1 MLKIPSNKKN
11 NSNGFTLI
19 EIMMVVLVV
28 GIMASL
34 VQFNFN
40 SNRPEER
47 LKIESERFA
56 SIFDL
61 AAEYGLLN
69 NIEIG
74 LILTD
79 NSYQFLGYDGVR
91 WSELVDQE
99 MLALHNLPEG
109 LEIKLSLEDLP
120 IEEPLLFDTA
130 AFIEQQT
137 NEDDFSLDDKGDSKK
152 SEDQLG
158 SENADKD
165 NSREQSEN
173 SDQRGSAHRK
183 KRIPQVYLFSGG
195 DISAFSLTFR
205 FQEEIANDLDYDVNK
220 VYRVTGLYSTPLTV
234 EALGFSDTIDE

>member
-1 MLKIPSNKKN
+1 MSKMHLNKKY
-11 NSNGFTLI
+11 SIAGFTLI

-47 LKIESERFA
+47 LKVESERFA

-79 NSYQFLGYDGVR
+79 NSYEFLGYDGVR
-91 WSELVDQE
+91 WSELVDQD
-99 MLALHNLPEG
+99 MLALYKLPEG
-109 LEIKLSLEDLP
+109 LEVKLSLDDLP
-120 IEEPLLFDTA
+120 IDEPLLLDTS
-130 AFIEQQT
+130 AFIEQQKKE
-137 NEDDFSLDDKGDSKK
+137 NDFSLDGQNEGKLD
-152 SEDQLG
+152 
-158 SENADKD
+158 SENANNGESKGQK
-165 NSREQSEN
+165 NTR
-173 SDQRGSAHRK
+173 DQRGSANQK

-195 DISAFSLTFR
+195 DISAFSLTFS
-205 FQEEIANDLDYDVNK
+205 FQEEVANDLDFDVAK
-220 VYRVTGLYSTPLTV
+220 AYRVTGLYSTPLTI
-234 EALGFSDTIDE
+234 EALGFSGVIDE

>member
-1 MLKIPSNKKN
+1 MHLNKKY
-11 NSNGFTLI
+11 SIAGFTLI

-47 LKIESERFA
+47 LKVESERFA

-79 NSYQFLGYDGVR
+79 NSYEFLGYDGVR
-91 WSELVDQE
+91 WSELVDQD
-99 MLALHNLPEG
+99 MLALYKLPEG
-109 LEIKLSLEDLP
+109 LEVKLSLDDLP
-120 IEEPLLFDTA
+120 IDEPLLLDTS
-130 AFIEQQT
+130 AFIEQQKKE
-137 NEDDFSLDDKGDSKK
+137 NDFSLDGQNEGKLD
-152 SEDQLG
+152 
-158 SENADKD
+158 SENANNGESKGQK
-165 NSREQSEN
+165 NTR
-173 SDQRGSAHRK
+173 DQRGSANQK

-195 DISAFSLTFR
+195 DISAFSLTFS
-205 FQEEIANDLDYDVNK
+205 FQEEVANDLDFDVAK
-220 VYRVTGLYSTPLTV
+220 AYRVTGLYSTPLTI
-234 EALGFSDTIDE
+234 EALGFSGVIDE